1 MATSIHRL
9 ADRGDLARLVAQG
22 ESFRS
27 IAKHCRCSTVTVR
40 KVARRH
46 GLKSLHRAYRRNI
59 DADGRLQE
67 APDEAEETL
76 SVSSLALAPSV
87 AELAI
92 IVRENALAAY
102 AAEVRSPYARK
113 P

>member
-1 MATSIHRL
+1 MAAAVHRF
-9 ADRGDLARLVAQG
+9 ADHDDIERMLAQG
-22 ESFRS
+22 ESIRR
-27 IAKHCRCSTVTVR
+27 IATTLRCCRTRVR
-40 KVARRH
+40 RIAR
-46 GLKSLHRAYRRNI
+46 GQQFADKLVS
-59 DADGRLQE
+59 DGRLQE

>member
-1 MATSIHRL
+1 MADAIHRL
-9 ADRGDLARLVAQG
+9 ADRGDLARLVAEG
-22 ESFRS
+22 KSFRS
-27 IAKHCRCSTVTVR
+27 IAQRCRCSTVTVR
-40 KVARRH
+40 KVARKH
-46 GLKSLHRAYRRNI
+46 GLKSLHLAWRRNVE
-59 DADGRLQE
+59 ADGRLQE
-67 APDEAEETL
+67 APDEAEEIA

-102 AAEVRSPYARK
+102 AAGVRTPYARK

>member
-1 MATSIHRL
+1 VS
-9 ADRGDLARLVAQG
+9 
-22 ESFRS
+22 
-27 IAKHCRCSTVTVR
+27 
-40 KVARRH
+40 
-46 GLKSLHRAYRRNI
+46 
-59 DADGRLQE
+59 DGRLQE

>member
-1 MATSIHRL
+1 LHPVFARTQASEGIL
-9 ADRGDLARLVAQG
+9 A
-22 ESFRS
+22 
-27 IAKHCRCSTVTVR
+27 
-40 KVARRH
+40 
-46 GLKSLHRAYRRNI
+46 N
-59 DADGRLQE
+59 
-67 APDEAEETL
+67 APDDAEEAL